1 MPPTPDATLRL
12 SLRLDDR
19 PCSYVLGRGVLS
31 LLPTLL
37 GDRPAVVLLD
47 RGAVRDRRE
56 RLTAT
61 LRDRRGRPLPVLTLA
76 GGEGVKSL
84 AALERVYVW
93 LARRGL
99 PRDGTLVG
107 VGGGALLDLAGFAAA
122 TWQRGVDFV
131 SVPTTLLAMV
141 DASLGGKTALDV
153 AGVKNNVGAFHP
165 ATHVLADP
173 GFLATLPRREWR
185 SGLAETIKAAV
196 IASPSLFADL
206 ERRAPALR
214 AAFGEA
220 AGRPRGR
227 DLAPAAALRLPWPG
241 WIGAAARVK
250 ARIVGRDF
258 REEGP
263 RRALNLGHTLGHAL
277 EAAGGLSHGEGV
289 AAGLAMAVAIAHLR
303 GLCPTRDAV
312 RILALI
318 EACGLPLAPPL
329 PPLATLE
336 RLIAGDKKRRRGV
349 VGWVL
354 PERIGRVR
362 LDQPVDLRDVAAGP
376 AR

>member
-1 MPPTPDATLRL
+1 MSPAPDTTLRL
-12 SLRLDDR
+12 SLRFDGR

-47 RGAVRDRRE
+47 RGAVGDRRE
-56 RLTAT
+56 QLTAS
-61 LRDRRGRPLPVLTLA
+61 LRDRSDRPLPTLTLN
-76 GGEGVKSL
+76 GGEGVKNL
-84 AALERVYVW
+84 ATLERVYNW

-131 SVPTTLLAMV
+131 SAPTTLLAMV

-165 ATHVLADP
+165 AIHVLADP

-196 IASPSLFADL
+196 IASPSLFANL
-206 ERRAPALR
+206 ERHAPALR

-220 AGRPRGR
+220 ASRPRSR
-227 DLAPAAALRLPWPG
+227 DLAPAAALRLPWTV
-241 WIGAAARVK
+241 WIGGAARVK

-277 EAAGGLSHGEGV
+277 EASGGLSHGEGV

-303 GLCPTRDAV
+303 GLCPARDAV

-318 EACGLPLAPPL
+318 EACGLPIAPQL

-362 LDQPVDLRDVAAGP
+362 LDQPVDLRNVAAVP
-376 AR
+376 AL

>member
-1 MPPTPDATLRL
+1 MPPAPDTTLRL
-12 SLRLDDR
+12 SIRLDGR

-56 RLTAT
+56 PLTAS
-61 LRDRRGRPLPVLTLA
+61 LRDRRGRPLPTLTLS

-84 AALERVYVW
+84 ATLERVYAW

-131 SVPTTLLAMV
+131 SAPTTLLAMV

-165 ATHVLADP
+165 AIHVLADP

-185 SGLAETIKAAV
+185 GGLAETIKAAV
-196 IASPSLFADL
+196 IASPSLFANL
-206 ERRAPALR
+206 ERHAPALR
-214 AAFGEA
+214 AAFGEDA
-220 AGRPRGR
+220 SPSPRPRSR
-227 DLAPAAALRLPWPG
+227 
-241 WIGAAARVK
+241 
-250 ARIVGRDF
+250 
-258 REEGP
+258 P
-263 RRALNLGHTLGHAL
+263 RRRAASALA
-277 EAAGGLSHGEGV
+277 
-289 AAGLAMAVAIAHLR
+289 
-303 GLCPTRDAV
+303 
-312 RILALI
+312 
-318 EACGLPLAPPL
+318 
-329 PPLATLE
+329 
-336 RLIAGDKKRRRGV
+336 RLDRRRGA
-349 VGWVL
+349 GQGAHRGAGL
-354 PERIGRVR
+354 PRGGSAPRAESGPHARTRARGG
-362 LDQPVDLRDVAAGP
+362 AAGSVTARGWPP
-376 AR
+376 AWRWRWRSPTCAASVRPATRCASSP